1 MDFSFSEEQEAVA
14 EAAKA
19 IFDGRATV
27 DRVREVEATDER
39 FDRELWA
46 ELASANLLGIAV
58 PEAHGGSGLGIIE
71 LALLLQAQGRTVAP
85 IPLWAATCL
94 GALPVA
100 RYGTDEQQA
109 AWLPG
114 VVSGDV
120 ILTAALEQLGAAP
133 PTTVDGVSA
142 TPDGD
147 GWTLTGRRLSI
158 PAGHVATRIL
168 VPATTPDGGVVVALV
183 DPEGSGVTR
192 EVARTTDRSVRAHL
206 TLEST
211 PVAAGDVLGDPSTGA
226 EIVRFAVQ
234 HGQVGLAAQQLG
246 LGEAALAQT
255 AEYVSDRKQFERPLS
270 TNQGVAMRAG
280 DAYIELAA
288 MRTTLW
294 QAAWRLGEGLP
305 ADQEVLVAKWW
316 AAEGGHKVVHTTQHL
331 HGGMGADVDYPIHRY
346 FLWGMENGATLGS
359 GSRQLVAL
367 GQAIAAEA
375 KARASAAGSGD
386 DAKGAAA

>member
-14 EAAKA
+14 EAAAA
-19 IFDGRATV
+19 IFDGRSTV
-27 DRVREVEATDER
+27 DRVREVEATD
-39 FDRELWA
+39 DRIDHELWT
-46 ELASANLLGIAV
+46 ELAKANLLGIAV

-85 IPLWAATCL
+85 IPLWAVTCL
-94 GALPVA
+94 GALPLA
-100 RYGTDEQQA
+100 RFGTDEQQA
-109 AWLPG
+109 SWLPG

-120 ILTAALEQLGAAP
+120 VLTAALEQLGSAAP
-133 PTTVDGVSA
+133 TDVQGVAA
-142 TPDGD
+142 TADGD
-147 GWTLTGRRLSI
+147 GWTLTGRRLSV

-168 VPATTPDGGVVVALV
+168 VPATTPDGGVIVALV
-183 DPEGSGVTR
+183 DPAGAGVT
-192 EVARTTDRSVRAHL
+192 VDVVKTTDRSVRAHL
-206 TLEST
+206 TLESA
-211 PVAAGDVLGDPSTGA
+211 PVAAGDVLGDASNGA

-255 AEYVSDRKQFERPLS
+255 AEYVSNRQQFERPLS

-280 DAYIELAA
+280 DAYIDLAA

-294 QAAWRLGEGLP
+294 QAAWRLSEGLP

-316 AAEGGHKVVHTTQHL
+316 AAEGGHRVVHTTQHL

-346 FLWGMENGATLGS
+346 FLWAMENGATLGS

-367 GQAIAAEA
+367 GQEIAAAA
-375 KARASAAGSGD
+375 KAAQ
-386 DAKGAAA
+386 AKGAAA

>member
-27 DRVREVEATDER
+27 ERVREVEATD
-39 FDRELWA
+39 DRIDHELWT
-46 ELASANLLGIAV
+46 ELAKANLLGIAV
-58 PEAHGGSGLGIIE
+58 PEAHGGSGLGIVE
-71 LALLLQAQGRTVAP
+71 LALVLQAQGRTVAP
-85 IPLWAATCL
+85 VPLWATTCL
-94 GALPVA
+94 GALPLA
-100 RYGTDEQQA
+100 RFGTDEQQA

-120 ILTAALEQLGAAP
+120 VLTAALEQLGAAA
-133 PTTVDGVSA
+133 PTTVEGVAA

-147 GWTLTGRRLSI
+147 GWTLTGRRLAI

-183 DPEGSGVTR
+183 DPEGPGVTR
-192 EVARTTDRSVRAHL
+192 EVAKTTDRSVRAHL
-206 TLEST
+206 TLDAA
-211 PVAAGDVLGDPSTGA
+211 PVAAGDVLGDASTGA
-226 EIVRFAVQ
+226 EVVRFTVQ

-246 LGEAALAQT
+246 LGEAALEQT
-255 AEYVSDRKQFERPLS
+255 AEYVSSRQQFGRPLS

-294 QAAWRLGEGLP
+294 QAAWRLSEGRP

-331 HGGMGADVDYPIHRY
+331 HGGMGADIDYPIHRY
-346 FLWGMENGATLGS
+346 FLWAMENGATLGS

-367 GQAIAAEA
+367 GQAIAADA
-375 KARASAAGSGD
+375 KAHASAAGSGD
-386 DAKGAAA
+386 AGAAA

>member
-14 EAAKA
+14 EAAAA
-19 IFDGRATV
+19 IFDGQATV
-27 DRVREVEATDER
+27 DRVREVEATD
-39 FDRELWA
+39 DRIDQELWT
-46 ELASANLLGIAV
+46 ELAKANLLGIAV

-85 IPLWAATCL
+85 IPLWAVTCL

-120 ILTAALEQLGAAP
+120 ILTAALEQLGSAAP
-133 PTTVDGVSA
+133 TEVQGVAA

-147 GWTLTGRRLSI
+147 GWTLTGRRLSV

-168 VPATTPDGGVVVALV
+168 VPATTPDGGVIVALV
-183 DPEGSGVTR
+183 DPAGAGVTVER
-192 EVARTTDRSVRAHL
+192 AATTDRSVRAHV
-206 TLEST
+206 TLESA
-211 PVAAGDVLGDPSTGA
+211 PVAAGDVLGDASNGA

-246 LGEAALAQT
+246 IGEAALAQT
-255 AEYVSDRKQFERPLS
+255 AEYVSNRKQFERPLS

-280 DAYIELAA
+280 DAYIDLAA

-294 QAAWRLGEGLP
+294 QAAWRLSEGLP
-305 ADQEVLVAKWW
+305 ADQEVLVAKFW
-316 AAEGGHKVVHTTQHL
+316 AAEGGHRVVHTTQHL

-346 FLWGMENGATLGS
+346 FLWAMENGATLGS
-359 GSRQLVAL
+359 GTRQLVAL
-367 GQAIAAEA
+367 GEAIAAEA
-375 KARASAAGSGD
+375 KANA
-386 DAKGAAA
+386 AKGAAA

>member
-19 IFDGRATV
+19 IFDGRSTV
-27 DRVREVEATDER
+27 ERVREVEATD
-39 FDRELWA
+39 DRIDHELWT
-46 ELASANLLGIAV
+46 ELAKAELLGIAV

-71 LALLLQAQGRTVAP
+71 LALVLQAQGRTVAP
-85 IPLWAATCL
+85 VPLWATTCL
-94 GALPVA
+94 GALPIA

-109 AWLPG
+109 TWLPG

-120 ILTAALEQLGAAP
+120 VLTAALEQLGAAP
-133 PTTVDGVSA
+133 PTVVEGVSA

-147 GWTLTGRRLSI
+147 GWSLTGRRLSI
-158 PAGHVATRIL
+158 PAGHVAARIL

-183 DPEGSGVTR
+183 DPEGPGVTR
-192 EVARTTDRSVRAHL
+192 EVAKTTDRSVRAHL
-206 TLEST
+206 TLESA
-211 PVAAGDVLGDPSTGA
+211 PVAAGDVLGDASTGD
-226 EIVRFAVQ
+226 EIVRFTVQ
-234 HGQVGLAAQQLG
+234 HAQVGLAAQQLG
-246 LGEAALAQT
+246 LGQAALEQT
-255 AEYVSDRKQFERPLS
+255 AEYVSNRKQFERPLS

-294 QAAWRLGEGLP
+294 QAAWRLSEGLP

-331 HGGMGADVDYPIHRY
+331 HGGMGADIDYPIHRY
-346 FLWGMENGATLGS
+346 FLWAMENGATL
-359 GSRQLVAL
+359 
-367 GQAIAAEA
+367 
-375 KARASAAGSGD
+375 
-386 DAKGAAA
+386 